1 MSSAAPVWQVFTSC
15 WFVLCS
21 LQQTANLVR
30 FYAINRG
37 KVCMFD
43 FTDALL
49 SDEAI
54 KLLRIKLA
62 SRAPIHFRL
71 TEACLVQWN

>member
-1 MSSAAPVWQVFTSC
+1 
-15 WFVLCS
+15 
-21 LQQTANLVR
+21 
-30 FYAINRG
+30 
-37 KVCMFD
+37 MFD

-62 SRAPIHFRL
+62 SRARPYIL
-71 TEACLVQWN
+71 D